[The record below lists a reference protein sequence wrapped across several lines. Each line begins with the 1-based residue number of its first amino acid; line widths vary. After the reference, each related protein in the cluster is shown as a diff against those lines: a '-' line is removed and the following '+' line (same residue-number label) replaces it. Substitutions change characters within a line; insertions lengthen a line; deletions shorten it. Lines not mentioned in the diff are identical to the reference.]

1 MIRVLNVLIVSFVDR
16 DEPVVTVFDTEYLE
30 ELVLDVLRESRDE
43 ELRVLIKLYHVLL
56 VKRRPFVLLE
66 CIIVATLFAT
76 HLAVELVFS

>member
-30 ELVLDVLRESRDE
+30 ELVFDVLRESRDE

-56 VKRRPFVLLE
+56 MK
-66 CIIVATLFAT
+66 
-76 HLAVELVFS
+76 